1 MVENSI
7 MGILATFI
15 GIAVFL
21 SVGIMILDGSL
32 SDCSNL
38 EGYNASNP
46 ASSTDWAKSCLD
58 NNSGIQN
65 SWILISVVLIL
76 IASIIILAVV
86 RML

>member
-1 MVENSI
+1 MA
-7 MGILATFI
+7 ILAMFI

-38 EGYNASNP
+38 EGYNASTP

-65 SWILISVVLIL
+65 SWILISVVLIV
-76 IASIIILAVV
+76 IASVIILAVV

>member
-1 MVENSI
+1 MAV
-7 MGILATFI
+7 LAMFI

-38 EGYNASNP
+38 EGYNASTP

-65 SWILISVVLIL
+65 SWILISVIL
-76 IASIIILAVV
+76 IVVAAVIVLTIV